1 MRGIPV
7 PRGFTD
13 RHPYR
18 SVALLEG
25 GVILVYLLAGT
36 VAHLVSLS
44 TMGLYALAN
53 LALAVIV
60 AFLLTRMGWW
70 RAVGFRRPDRR
81 SDLWYFAVPLVPA
94 AINLI
99 PGIDVGSLGFLLSM
113 LAIAL
118 LVGFVEEGVFRGLML
133 HVIEPRGPWK
143 AAVITAVLF
152 GLTHSL
158 NVLTGKSVADD
169 TAQVCYAMAIGFAF
183 AAIVLRTGILWPLVL
198 AHALIDFVNYIQNP
212 DFVYPE
218 SLQLAVVIGMTVLF
232 AGYGLLVMRGV
243 PRAHT
248 APERVFS
255 A

>member
-1 MRGIPV
+1 MPPGV
-7 PRGFTD
+7 AA

-18 SVALLEG
+18 FVALLEG
-25 GVILVYLLAGT
+25 VVVLVYLLAGT
-36 VAHLVSLS
+36 VAHFAGLS

-60 AFLLTRMGWW
+60 ALLLTRMGWW

-133 HVIEPRGPWK
+133 HVIEPHGPWR

-169 TAQVCYAMAIGFAF
+169 VAQVCYAVAIGFAF
-183 AAIVLRTGILWPLVL
+183 AALVLRTGILWPLVL
-198 AHALIDFVNYIQNP
+198 AHSLIDFVNYIQNP
-212 DFVYPE
+212 DFMYPE
-218 SLQLAVVIGMTVLF
+218 SLQLAIVIGMPLLF
-232 AGYGLLVMRGV
+232 AGYGLFVMRGV
-243 PRAHT
+243 PRTHAG
-248 APERVFS
+248 PEPALS

>member
-1 MRGIPV
+1 MSRS
-7 PRGFTD
+7 FTD

-18 SVALLEG
+18 FVVLLESV
-25 GVILVYLLAGT
+25 VILVYLLAGT
-36 VAHLVSLS
+36 IAHFVSLS
-44 TMGLYALAN
+44 TLGLSALAN
-53 LALAVIV
+53 LSLTVIV

-81 SDLWYFAVPLVPA
+81 SDLWYFVVPFVPA

-99 PGIDVGSLGFLLSM
+99 PGINVGSLGFLLSM

-118 LVGFVEEGVFRGLML
+118 LVGFVEEGIFRGLML
-133 HVIEPRGPWK
+133 HVIEPHGRWK

-158 NVLTGKSVADD
+158 NVLTGKSVAEDA
-169 TAQVCYAMAIGFAF
+169 AQVCYAMAIGFAF
-183 AAIVLRTGILWPLVL
+183 AALVLRTGILWPLVL
-198 AHALIDFVNYIQNP
+198 AHALIDFVNYIENP

-218 SLQLAVVIGMTVLF
+218 SLQLAIVIGVTVLF
-232 AGYGLLVMRGV
+232 AGYGLFVMRGV

-248 APERVFS
+248 GPERVFS

>member
-1 MRGIPV
+1 M

-18 SVALLEG
+18 FLALLEG

-36 VAHLVSLS
+36 VAHFAGLS

-158 NVLTGKSVADD
+158 NVLTGKSVTDD
-169 TAQVCYAMAIGFAF
+169 VAQVCYAMAIGFAF

-198 AHALIDFVNYIQNP
+198 AHALIDFVNFIQNP

-218 SLQLAVVIGMTVLF
+218 SLGLAIVIGMTVLF
-232 AGYGLLVMRGV
+232 ASYGLFVMRGV
-243 PRAHT
+243 PHAHT
-248 APERVFS
+248 GPEPGLS